1 MPSLHASFAHAVAVL
16 LNARHILC
24 LQVLRGAVMYESVA
38 EKYHRLLHL
47 IPTSPDYRQYR
58 SEYSSQQA
66 FLQVWERAG
75 AQGASALQAFW
86 QSSASDS
93 AQAAMRGQI
102 LEGITKTDLGS
113 MPSVYDE
120 RRLLKWLG
128 ADSKSFTLKRRQQV
142 ESTSRCIT
150 VEPGRRV
157 QFTFDNTNYAQQLQ
171 GSWQQ
176 PGAWSGRTLLTP
188 VGPTFPEVDC
198 VILPAPKA
206 DGTLE
211 QVELYQVT
219 VSNEKKIERH
229 TLANILC
236 ALPDAKRYTLYFV
249 VPKEHF
255 RTFTVDTISRG
266 AVSKGQERLDRVET
280 RVIANV
286 QDVDVLHSYMN
297 SRGSSASSSSNN
309 NNAINE
315 DDGECVIDRDEG
327 EDASGSDN
335 AESYKTVEG

>member
-1 MPSLHASFAHAVAVL
+1 MPSLHASFAHAVAVV

-128 ADSKSFTLKRRQQV
+128 ADSKSFTPKQRQQV
-142 ESTSRCIT
+142 ESPSRCIT
-150 VEPGRRV
+150 
-157 QFTFDNTNYAQQLQ
+157 
-171 GSWQQ
+171 
-176 PGAWSGRTLLTP
+176 
-188 VGPTFPEVDC
+188 
-198 VILPAPKA
+198 I
-206 DGTLE
+206 
-211 QVELYQVT
+211 
-219 VSNEKKIERH
+219 
-229 TLANILC
+229 
-236 ALPDAKRYTLYFV
+236 
-249 VPKEHF
+249 
-255 RTFTVDTISRG
+255 
-266 AVSKGQERLDRVET
+266 
-280 RVIANV
+280 
-286 QDVDVLHSYMN
+286 
-297 SRGSSASSSSNN
+297 
-309 NNAINE
+309 
-315 DDGECVIDRDEG
+315 
-327 EDASGSDN
+327 
-335 AESYKTVEG
+335 